1 MQKELLRKM
10 VDQNRMTSSYS
21 FDRVTETNATLRLTP
36 TAASIGFIFRHIAE
50 TINLFSQFFG
60 VPTDVKNTTIGKTDE
75 GQGKDVQLS
84 RRLIEEGFGKLYKL
98 VETQSDEYWLGDVET
113 PFFGTTA
120 RIRLFAHILFHNSHH
135 AGQISLTLSRGA

>member
-1 MQKELLRKM
+1 MQKQLLKKM

-21 FDRVTETNATLRLTP
+21 FDRVTNANAILRLTP

-50 TINLFSQFFG
+50 TINLFSQFLG

-75 GQGKDVQLS
+75 GQENDVQES
-84 RRLIEEGFGKLYKL
+84 RRLIEEGFGKLYQL
-98 VETQSDEYWLGDVET
+98 IETQQDEYWLGDVET

-120 RIRLFAHILFHNSHH
+120 RVRLFAHILFHNSHH
-135 AGQISLTLSRGA
+135 AGQISMTLSRGS